1 MTVSEYIRLR
11 LKELSLTQ
19 GDLADRL
26 GITKQNMNNKL
37 SRDNFTSQELCK
49 IAQILHFSVVLD
61 TDTGHTVI
69 DYPATNQKS

>member
-11 LKELSLTQ
+11 LKELSITQ
-19 GDLADRL
+19 GDLAVRL

-49 IAQILHFSVVLD
+49 IAQILHFSIVLD
-61 TDTGHTVI
+61 TDTGRTVI
-69 DYPATNQKS
+69 DYLATNQKS

>member
-1 MTVSEYIRLR
+1 MTVSEYIRLW
-11 LKELSLTQ
+11 LKELSITQ

-61 TDTGHTVI
+61 TDTGRTVI

>member
-11 LKELSLTQ
+11 LKELSITQ

-37 SRDNFTSQELCK
+37 SRDNFTSQELFK

-61 TDTGHTVI
+61 TDTGRTVI
-69 DYPATNQKS
+69 DYPATNQNS

>member
-11 LKELSLTQ
+11 LKELSITQ

-61 TDTGHTVI
+61 TDTGRTVI

>member
-37 SRDNFTSQELCK
+37 SRDNFTSQELCN

-61 TDTGHTVI
+61 TDTGRTVI

>member
-37 SRDNFTSQELCK
+37 SRDNFTSHELCK

-61 TDTGHTVI
+61 TDTGRTVI
-69 DYPATNQKS
+69 DYPATNQKP

>member
-11 LKELSLTQ
+11 LKELSITQ

-49 IAQILHFSVVLD
+49 IAQILQFSVVLN

-69 DYPATNQKS
+69 NYPATNQKS

>member
-11 LKELSLTQ
+11 LKELSITQ

-49 IAQILHFSVVLD
+49 IAQILRFSVVLD
-61 TDTGHTVI
+61 TDTGRTVI

>member
-11 LKELSLTQ
+11 LKELSITQ

-49 IAQILHFSVVLD
+49 IARILHFSVVLD
-61 TDTGHTVI
+61 TDTGRTVI

>member
-11 LKELSLTQ
+11 LKELSITQ

-49 IAQILHFSVVLD
+49 IARILHFSVIFD
-61 TDTGHTVI
+61 TDTGRTVI